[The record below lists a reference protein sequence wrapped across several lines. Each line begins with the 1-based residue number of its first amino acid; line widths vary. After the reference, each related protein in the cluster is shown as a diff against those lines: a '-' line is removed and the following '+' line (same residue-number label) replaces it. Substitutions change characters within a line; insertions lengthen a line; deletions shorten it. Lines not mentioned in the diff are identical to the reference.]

1 MCHCLSSGKTECF
14 CHCLGKGQRG
24 AACFWGECR
33 RVRLLGRDIAEGP
46 LSHAAPM
53 ITARMPH
60 FAGPAVGAVSRQLSF
75 KQFDNGTVL
84 IGGGAK
90 GARASVNRMRTGFE
104 ACMQDN
110 LHAGQSA
117 GYQPRREYGPWL
129 PCLWL
134 FSPWFPAGPHY
145 RKSDG
150 RPGAPTL
157 SRP

>member
-60 FAGPAVGAVSRQLSF
+60 FAGPVVGAVSRQLSF

-84 IGGGAK
+84 IGGGTK
-90 GARASVNRMRTGFE
+90 GRGLRSTGCGPVSRPVCRTI
-104 ACMQDN
+104 CTPDN
-110 LHAGQSA
+110 LPVISPAANTDRGFRAFGYSA
-117 GYQPRREYGPWL
+117 HGFQLGPTTGKVMADPVPQL
-129 PCLWL
+129 
-134 FSPWFPAGPHY
+134 
-145 RKSDG
+145 
-150 RPGAPTL
+150 
-157 SRP
+157 